1 AAHLE
6 HVTDPVVVVRPAP
19 VASGDGVDELVEHL
33 AARALP
39 GGGERLAGRRGDD
52 PVDPADQLVER
63 PGGDV
68 SSDGLVTG
76 GGSGGAR
83 GLVDLPADV
92 DETEGPEPLGPA
104 AGPRVQ
110 VDDHA
115 TPFRRCWGWVS
126 RSISP
131 RSSAMTRSRWAT
143 LSSRSPMTTRSIRRR
158 AARARPRRRE
168 SRAWWSRSAHTWRAL
183 NALAR
188 ARSSAARS

>member
-1 AAHLE
+1 
-6 HVTDPVVVVRPAP
+6 
-19 VASGDGVDELVEHL
+19 
-33 AARALP
+33 RALP

-110 VDDHA
+110 VDDDHA
-115 TPFRRCWGWVS
+115 TDPFRMAGRRAGRRCRGRVS

-188 ARSSAARS
+188 ARSSAARSDRKST

>member
-1 AAHLE
+1 HLLTGDPSGPDRLDPAADFE
-6 HVTDPVVVVRPAP
+6 DVTNPVVVVRPAP
-19 VASGDGVDELVEHL
+19 VASGDGVDELVDRL

-52 PVDPADQLVER
+52 PVDPADQPVER

-110 VDDHA
+110 
-115 TPFRRCWGWVS
+115 
-126 RSISP
+126 
-131 RSSAMTRSRWAT
+131 
-143 LSSRSPMTTRSIRRR
+143 
-158 AARARPRRRE
+158 
-168 SRAWWSRSAHTWRAL
+168 
-183 NALAR
+183 
-188 ARSSAARS
+188 

>member
-1 AAHLE
+1 
-6 HVTDPVVVVRPAP
+6 
-19 VASGDGVDELVEHL
+19 LVEHL
-33 AARALP
+33 AARARP

-52 PVDPADQLVER
+52 PVDPADQPVER

-68 SSDGLVTG
+68 SSDGLVPG

-104 AGPRVQ
+104 AGPGVQ

-115 TPFRRCWGWVS
+115 TPFRAAGRVS

-143 LSSRSPMTTRSIRRR
+143 LSSRSPMTTRSI
-158 AARARPRRRE
+158 
-168 SRAWWSRSAHTWRAL
+168 
-183 NALAR
+183 
-188 ARSSAARS
+188 

>member
-1 AAHLE
+1 
-6 HVTDPVVVVRPAP
+6 
-19 VASGDGVDELVEHL
+19 GDGVDELVEHL

-92 DETEGPEPLGPA
+92 DESEGPEPLGPA

-110 VDDHA
+110 VDDDHA
-115 TPFRRCWGWVS
+115 TPFRTAGRRAGRRCRGRVS
-126 RSISP
+126 R
-131 RSSAMTRSRWAT
+131 
-143 LSSRSPMTTRSIRRR
+143 
-158 AARARPRRRE
+158 
-168 SRAWWSRSAHTWRAL
+168 
-183 NALAR
+183 
-188 ARSSAARS
+188 

>member
-1 AAHLE
+1 
-6 HVTDPVVVVRPAP
+6 
-19 VASGDGVDELVEHL
+19 LVEHL
-33 AARALP
+33 AARARP

-52 PVDPADQLVER
+52 PVDPADQPVDR

-68 SSDGLVTG
+68 SSDGPVTG

-92 DETEGPEPLGPA
+92 DETEGPEPLGPP
-104 AGPRVQ
+104 AGPGVQ
-110 VDDHA
+110 VDDDHA
-115 TPFRRCWGWVS
+115 TPFRRRCWGLVS

-158 AARARPRRRE
+158 AARARPRRRA
-168 SRAWWSRSAHTWRAL
+168 SRALWSFS
-183 NALAR
+183 LASWSTR
-188 ARSSAARS
+188 VASSLTRL

>member
-1 AAHLE
+1 GPDRLDPAAHLE

-19 VASGDGVDELVEHL
+19 VASGDGVDELVERPE
-33 AARALP
+33 ARALP

-68 SSDGLVTG
+68 SSDGLVAG

-92 DETEGPEPLGPA
+92 GESEGPEPLGPA
-104 AGPRVQ
+104 AGPGVQ
-110 VDDHA
+110 VDDDHA
-115 TPFRRCWGWVS
+115 TPFLAGWRAGRRCRGRVS

-143 LSSRSPMTTRSIRRR
+143 LSSRSPMTTRWIRRR

-168 SRAWWSRSAHTWRAL
+168 SRAWWSRSAHT
-183 NALAR
+183 
-188 ARSSAARS
+188 